1 MRKRFADIYWQVC
14 DVKNR
19 RPDWTDSKCRDF
31 LEDLEESIMEAMCE
45 AGWGVIDDAL
55 DQAEMREEESNA

>member
-14 DVKNR
+14 DIQNR
-19 RPDWTDSKCRDF
+19 RPGWSDAECRNF

-55 DQAEMREEESNA
+55 DQEEEQEEV